1 MSSRQHSSH
10 PLLHILNSVGIQF
23 YEHLIVYDP
32 YFASSDKIMNFSVN
46 TILRQFSVGADL
58 APLVREFI
66 LEKNTLI
73 RGLAH
78 PAVFAAGAQGGGGG
92 QMSQFQKFGAVKV
105 SPGSILEVTA
115 ILLCFKIFSSC
126 RQFASPL

>member
-1 MSSRQHSSH
+1 M
-10 PLLHILNSVGIQF
+10 
-23 YEHLIVYDP
+23 YDP
-32 YFASSDKIMNFSVN
+32 CSTSSDNIMTSVN
-46 TILRQFSVGADL
+46 TILPQFSVGADL

-115 ILLCFKIFSSC
+115 ILLCFKIFLSC
-126 RQFASPL
+126 RQFVVPHNDFDIHSISIDSSITMV